1 MVGKFGTKPDGHRE
15 PSVRCLIKPL
25 LGFFYGTAGSKKWK
39 AAVDAQLRLVR
50 GGAVDRQD
58 GRQRG
63 DGVEQGIS
71 PLGGASVCMS
81 R

>member
-50 GGAVDRQD
+50 GGTVGGVDARAK
-58 GRQRG
+58 GTA
-63 DGVEQGIS
+63 
-71 PLGGASVCMS
+71 L
-81 R
+81 